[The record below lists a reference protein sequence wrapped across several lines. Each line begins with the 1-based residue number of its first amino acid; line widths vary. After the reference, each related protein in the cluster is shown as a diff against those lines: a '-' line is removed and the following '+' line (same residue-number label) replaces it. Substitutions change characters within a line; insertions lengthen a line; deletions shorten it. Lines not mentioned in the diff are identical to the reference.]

1 MSLDKNTAVHRRFTT
16 MISRL
21 GTIRVLGA
29 ALLLLAGEMLP
40 ISAIAQT
47 VNLTPEQQQM
57 LNQLPPAQREQA
69 LAVLRQQS
77 GQVRSPSQPLRDE
90 VAAPSPALSPAVAA
104 APVAETLR
112 ASARSRLVINFVPK
126 ASLDDRELEKL
137 EGDPALSRLR
147 GSSTFVLDDNGVLS
161 LLGSQSIPLLGL
173 KESDIERRLGAEPLL
188 SVFDIDARILESEPI
203 GVEALKPFGYD
214 IFEPTEASFD
224 PPMTGPVPPD
234 YVLGPGDSVR
244 VQLFGNVNGIYEVD
258 VTRDGILNLPEIGP
272 VTVAGL
278 PFSEFRA
285 DVNRRVQEM
294 LIGTQVSV
302 TMGQLRTIRI
312 FVLGDANR
320 PGSYVVDSLATI
332 SSALYRSGGISRV
345 GSLRNIQLKRSG
357 KVVARFDLY
366 DLLLRGDTSGDSR
379 LQPGDVIFVAP
390 IGAQVSVT
398 GAVKRPAIYETQGR
412 ATVSDVIAMAGG
424 LLPDAFPDGA
434 RIERIADGQGR
445 IVLSIDADSPDAEN
459 MAVNAGDLIM
469 IPSVLPEFERVVTLS
484 GHVHRPGPYQWHD
497 GMRLT
502 ELVKSALELKPGGDT
517 DYLLIRR
524 EDPRDRKVSVV
535 SANLTAALD
544 RPSSEANIA
553 LQPRDSVHVFNLA
566 FGRQRVIQPILEE
579 LELQSRNGEPYA
591 EVSVTGQVKASGSYP
606 LEIGMRVSDL
616 IRAGGNLAEQ
626 AYTLRA
632 EIARYQVS
640 GGQYRNTEVI
650 DVDLDAIL
658 SGNKTADLL
667 LREHDNLRISKVPD
681 WDSLWAVQL
690 EGEVTF
696 PGRYRIRSGETLR
709 QILDRAG
716 GLTDDAFPE
725 GAVFLREALR
735 QREQEQIEVLARR
748 MEADLNAMSLENREE
763 ANDESMRVGQALLA
777 ELRETEAVGRLVVDL
792 KNVSMAA
799 RSGDV
804 AGDVELRDGD
814 RILVPKRAQE
824 VTVIGET
831 QQNASHLYREG
842 LSRDDYIQMSGGLTR
857 RADKQLIYVV
867 RASGA
872 VIASNRSRWF
882 GRRSNVAIGPGDTIV
897 VPLETNRIR
906 PLTLWSSVTQI
917 LYQAAIA
924 VAAIE
929 TFGSK

>member
-1 MSLDKNTAVHRRFTT
+1 

-29 ALLLLAGEMLP
+29 ALLLLAGPLLP
-40 ISAIAQT
+40 ISATAQS

-77 GQVRSPSQPLRDE
+77 SQVRSPSQPLRDE

-104 APVAETLR
+104 EPVAETLR
-112 ASARSRLVINFVPK
+112 ASARSRLVIKFLPK
-126 ASLDDRELEKL
+126 ASLDDRELKKL
-137 EGDPALSRLR
+137 EEDPALSRLR

-203 GVEALKPFGYD
+203 GAEALRPFGYD

-234 YVLGPGDSVR
+234 YVLGPGDTVR

-424 LLPDAFPDGA
+424 LLPDAFPNGA
-434 RIERIADGQGR
+434 RIERIADGQER
-445 IVLSIDADSPDAEN
+445 IVLSIDADGPETKSSV
-459 MAVNAGDLIM
+459 VNAGDLLM
-469 IPSVLPEFERVVTLS
+469 IPSVLPEFEDIVTLT
-484 GHVHRPGPYQWHD
+484 GHVHRPGPYQWRN

-502 ELVKSALELKPGGDT
+502 DLIGSVLELKPGGDT
-517 DYLLIRR
+517 GYVLIRR
-524 EDPRDRKVSVV
+524 EDPRNRKVSVV
-535 SANLTAALD
+535 SATLTSALSN
-544 RPSSEANIA
+544 PASPANISLRA
-553 LQPRDSVHVFNLA
+553 RDAVHVFSVA
-566 FGRQRVIQPILEE
+566 FGRQRVIEPILEE
-579 LELQSRNGEPYA
+579 LRLQSRSGEPYP
-591 EVSVTGQVKASGSYP
+591 EVSISGQVKAPGTYP
-606 LEIGMRVSDL
+606 FEAGMRVSDL

-626 AYTLRA
+626 AYTVEAEVVRH
-632 EIARYQVS
+632 EIAN
-640 GGQYRNTEVI
+640 GENRNTQVMI
-650 DVDLDAIL
+650 IDLDAIL
-658 SGNKTADLL
+658 RGSELADLTL
-667 LREHDNLRISKVPD
+667 EEHDNLRISRVPE
-681 WDSLWAVQL
+681 WDSPATVELD
-690 EGEVTF
+690 GEVMF
-696 PGRYRIRSGETLR
+696 PGSYRIRRGETLL
-709 QILDRAG
+709 QVLDRAG
-716 GLTDDAFPE
+716 GLTDEAFPE
-725 GAVFLREALR
+725 GAIFLRETLR
-735 QREQEQIEVLARR
+735 EREQEQIEVLARR
-748 MEADLNAMSLENREE
+748 LEADLTSLSLEKAGTTGDQTLSTGRT
-763 ANDESMRVGQALLA
+763 LLA
-777 ELRETEAVGRLVVDL
+777 QLRSTEAVGRLVIDIERITAGGTNADV
-792 KNVSMAA
+792 V
-799 RSGDV
+799 GDI
-804 AGDVELRDGD
+804 ELREGD
-814 RILVPKRAQE
+814 RLLVPKASQE

-831 QQNASHLYREG
+831 QQNASHLFQPG
-842 LSRDDYIQMSGGLTR
+842 LSRQDYIDISGGFTR
-857 RADKQLIYVV
+857 RADKKLIYVV

-872 VIASNRSRWF
+872 VVTGNRSKWL
-882 GRRSNVAIGPGDTIV
+882 GRGSGTEIRPGDTIV
-897 VPLETNRIR
+897 VPLQTDPIR
-906 PLTLWSSVTQI
+906 PLTLWANVTQI

-924 VAAIE
+924 VAAVK
-929 TFGSK
+929 TF